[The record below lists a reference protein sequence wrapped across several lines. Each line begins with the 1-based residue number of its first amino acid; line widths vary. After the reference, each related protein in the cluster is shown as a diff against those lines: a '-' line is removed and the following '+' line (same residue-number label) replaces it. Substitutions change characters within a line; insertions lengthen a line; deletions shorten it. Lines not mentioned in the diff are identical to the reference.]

1 MGVYKEL
8 FHYIPDKK
16 PQAVLS
22 VVLSVLASVLQILP
36 FYFLWKIFQD
46 IVVYQNDTQ
55 AWM

>member
-36 FYFLWKIFQD
+36 FYFLWKIF
-46 IVVYQNDTQ
+46 
-55 AWM
+55 